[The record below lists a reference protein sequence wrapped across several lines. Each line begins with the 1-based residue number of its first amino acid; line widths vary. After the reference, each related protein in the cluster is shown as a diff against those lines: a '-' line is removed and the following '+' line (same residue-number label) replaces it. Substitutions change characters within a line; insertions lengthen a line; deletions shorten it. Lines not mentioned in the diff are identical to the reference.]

1 MLLAEDYSSSESST
15 YRCDSYAIKGI
26 CMQEHPQIELYITLS
41 DDQQNTMVEQQLSSV
56 DLDGVV
62 SRTLQAVGVTQQVML
77 TLLITDDE
85 GIREMNAQ
93 YRQQDKP
100 TDVLSFPLLEEPLV
114 KAPADLLWV
123 PQENAGAAKAAEK
136 QTPSFVTPPG
146 MITNLG
152 DVMMSWPTVVR
163 QAAEAG
169 HSAVYELLYLLSHG
183 VLHLVGYDGAT
194 EAGYQAMV
202 NIHQAVLQAV
212 GQKA

>member
-1 MLLAEDYSSSESST
+1 LL
-15 YRCDSYAIKGI
+15 
-26 CMQEHPQIELYITLS
+26 
-41 DDQQNTMVEQQLSSV
+41 EQHLSSV

-62 SRTLQAVGVTQQVML
+62 ARTLQMVGVTQPVML
-77 TLLITDDE
+77 TLLITNDE

-114 KAPADLLWV
+114 KAPADQLWA
-123 PQENAGAAKAAEK
+123 PQGGESQATGK
-136 QTPSFVTPPG
+136 QSIPFVAPPA

-152 DVMMSWPTVVR
+152 DIAISWPTVVR

-169 HSAVYELLYLLSHG
+169 HSPTYELLYLLSHG
-183 VLHLVGYDGAT
+183 VLHLVGYDDTT

-202 NIHQAVLQAV
+202 SIQQSVLQAI

>member
-1 MLLAEDYSSSESST
+1 
-15 YRCDSYAIKGI
+15 
-26 CMQEHPQIELYITLS
+26 MQEHPQIELYITLS
-41 DDQQNTMVEQQLSSV
+41 DEQQNILIEQQLSSV

-62 SRTLQAVGVTQQVML
+62 VRTLQTVGVTQQVML
-77 TLLITDDE
+77 TLFITDDE
-85 GIREMNAQ
+85 GIRELNAQ

-114 KAPADLLWV
+114 NAPADQLWV
-123 PQENAGAAKAAEK
+123 PQEHKDTAKTAEK
-136 QTPSFVTPPG
+136 QMPTFVTPPG

-152 DVMMSWPTVVR
+152 DIMMSWPTVVR

-169 HSAVYELLYLLSHG
+169 HSAMYELLYLLSHG
-183 VLHLVGYDGAT
+183 VLHLVGYDDVT

-202 NIHQAVLQAV
+202 NIQQSVLQAV